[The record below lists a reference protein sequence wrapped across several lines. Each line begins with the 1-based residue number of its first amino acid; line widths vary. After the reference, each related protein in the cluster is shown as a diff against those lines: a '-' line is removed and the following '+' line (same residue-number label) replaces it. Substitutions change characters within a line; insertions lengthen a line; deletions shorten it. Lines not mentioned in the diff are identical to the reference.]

1 MAASG
6 TGVDST
12 VLSNPVWH
20 ALTTHHAALAQ
31 GDALARRYPSAIAL
45 FGAVATDDERA
56 FASLEALV
64 PPGEVV
70 GLVGGIPPTGDGWTL
85 LRQPTLIQMVY
96 EGPELEPEDADEAI
110 TSLSAADVPTM
121 LQLVEITHP
130 GPFQAR
136 TIELGRYLGI
146 WQDGQLAAMAG
157 ERMHVPG
164 YREISAVCTHPTFQR
179 HGYAQRL
186 IRHLIREIHSEGE
199 VPFLHVVGGN
209 SGAQNLYETMGF
221 TRRGE
226 LPLYILERHS

>member
-1 MAASG
+1 MAVSDTDVG
-6 TGVDST
+6 ST
-12 VLSNPVWH
+12 ILSNPVWH
-20 ALTTHHAALAQ
+20 ALTTHHATLAQ
-31 GDALARRYPSAIAL
+31 GDMLARRYPSAIAL

-56 FASLEALV
+56 FASLAALV

-70 GLVGGIPPTGDGWTL
+70 GLVGGLPPVGDEWTL

-110 TSLSAADVPTM
+110 TPLAADVPTM
-121 LQLVEITHP
+121 LQLVESTHP
-130 GPFQAR
+130 GRFQAR

-146 WQDGQLAAMAG
+146 WQDGRLAAMAG
-157 ERMHVPG
+157 ERMHVPA

-179 HGYAQRL
+179 RGYAQQL

-209 SGAQNLYETMGF
+209 SGAQNLYQTMGF

-226 LPLYILERHS
+226 LPLYILERRS